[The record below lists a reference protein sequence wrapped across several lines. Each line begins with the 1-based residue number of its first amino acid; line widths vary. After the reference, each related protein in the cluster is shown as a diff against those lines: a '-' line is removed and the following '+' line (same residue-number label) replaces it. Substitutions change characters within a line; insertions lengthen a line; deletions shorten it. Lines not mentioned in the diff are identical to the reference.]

1 MALLASGYALAQR
14 KQKSQEN
21 PYREVQGTVTAPSG
35 QPVDRAVVQLKN
47 TKSLQIESFIT
58 DATGHYHFA
67 GLSTDV
73 EYQLKADAQEIT
85 SGWKTLSLFNS
96 KRVVTINLKLKKR
109 RRV

>member
-1 MALLASGYALAQR
+1 MFMCGAVFGQR
-14 KQKSQEN
+14 KQTRQDN
-21 PYREVQGTVTAPSG
+21 PVRDVEGAVTSASG
-35 QPVDRAVVQLKN
+35 AAVDRAVVQLKN

-73 EYQLKADAQEIT
+73 EYQLKADRADLT

-96 KRVVTINLKLKKR
+96 KKVALMNLKLKHKR
-109 RRV
+109 KE